1 MSFLVWVI
9 SPSSLKC
16 LIIMVNWI
24 FDNHNIKLNARL
36 KHMMMKPLKKFLMR
50 PIWISF
56 RGQTSRILK
65 TWIDRICLNTFGI
78 VLNNFSWLAE
88 RETPEGSAVDVS
100 RLIGIGSGN
109 QLTRNGTF
117 ERSATDLTVKT
128 GDLITETTG
137 IMGGV
142 NLKTE

>member
-1 MSFLVWVI
+1 MSFLVWLI

-36 KHMMMKPLKKFLMR
+36 KHMIMKPLKKFLMR

-56 RGQTSRILK
+56 GDRHHGFLRI
-65 TWIDRICLNTFGI
+65 WIDRICLNTFGI

>member
-1 MSFLVWVI
+1 MSFLVWLI

-36 KHMMMKPLKKFLMR
+36 KHMIMKPLKKFLMR

-65 TWIDRICLNTFGI
+65 NWIDRICLNTFGI

-100 RLIGIGSGN
+100 RLIGIGN